1 MPLPAPPGKFPPGT
15 VPATLQPM
23 VCLPTGRND
32 SNSLVVP
39 RAEVCF
45 DAMKR
50 RLFTF
55 LYALLAANLLVV
67 CGFRSEASAAPAR
80 QTLSLDAAID
90 LALKSHPSEAQAR
103 ANVDVAS
110 ARVVES
116 RSQYLPQVVGSAQ
129 YQRLTYNP
137 TGKPGVFVPAANA
150 TATGTSTATSPSA
163 GALTTSWTR
172 TSDFFTLGAT
182 ASQLIYDFGQ
192 TSNRWGS
199 AEASEAAAAHSE
211 HAVQVQIITNVRKGY
226 FQARA
231 LRDLVDVAA
240 GTVANQ
246 EMHLKQIEEMVGA
259 GMRPEIDR
267 VTGETSLANA
277 RVQLISAQNA
287 YDLACATFNQTIG
300 RSTATNYEPGTDEMP
315 PIAEEDAPLDQLLEF
330 ALHDRPEL
338 ASFAKQRQAQEKIV
352 AAAWGGYGPNLQ
364 AQASLAGTGV
374 AIDNLAPNWWVG
386 ALLTWPIFQ
395 GGQTQGQVAEAQ
407 ATLRSINAQED
418 GFRLQIRIDVEQAA
432 LGVRAARATL
442 SAASLALE
450 NAKRQLQLAESRY
463 AAGMGG
469 VIELSDAQVTQTQT
483 AAQEIG
489 ARFSLAS
496 ARAALWGALGRR

>member
-1 MPLPAPPGKFPPGT
+1 MP
-15 VPATLQPM
+15 QPM
-23 VCLPTGRND
+23 FCLPSGRDD

-39 RAEVCF
+39 LADVCF

-50 RLFTF
+50 RRFTF
-55 LYALLAANLLVV
+55 LCALFAANLLVV
-67 CGFRSEASAAPAR
+67 CGFRSEVSAAATR
-80 QTLSLDAAID
+80 QTISLDAAID

-116 RSQYLPQVVGSAQ
+116 RSQYLPQVVGTAQ

-137 TGKPGVFVPAANA
+137 TGKPGVFIPSA
-150 TATGTSTATSPSA
+150 TATGNSTATSPSA
-163 GALTTSWTR
+163 AALTTSWTR

-211 HAVQVQIITNVRKGY
+211 HAVQVQIITNVRKAY

-315 PIAEEDAPLDQLLEF
+315 PIAEEDAPLDQLLES

-352 AAAWGGYGPNLQ
+352 SAAWGGYGPNLL
-364 AQASLAGTGV
+364 AQASLAGTGI

-395 GGQTQGQVAEAQ
+395 GGQTKGQVAEAQ
-407 ATLRSINAQED
+407 ATLRSISAQED
-418 GFRLQIRIDVEQAA
+418 AFRLQVRIDVEQAA

-450 NAKRQLQLAESRY
+450 NAKHQLQLAESRY

-496 ARAALWGALGRR
+496 ARAALWGALGKR

>member
-1 MPLPAPPGKFPPGT
+1 MF
-15 VPATLQPM
+15 
-23 VCLPTGRND
+23 CLPTGRDD

-39 RAEVCF
+39 RVDVWF
-45 DAMKR
+45 DAMR
-50 RLFTF
+50 RRVFT
-55 LYALLAANLLVV
+55 LLCALLASSLLVV
-67 CGFRSEASAAPAR
+67 CGFRSRVSAAPAR
-80 QTLSLDAAID
+80 QTLTLDAAID

-116 RSQYLPQVVGSAQ
+116 QSQYLPQVVGTAQ
-129 YQRLTYNP
+129 YQRTTYGP
-137 TGKPGVFVPAANA
+137 TRRPGIPSNS
-150 TATGTSTATSPSA
+150 TSSWT
-163 GALTTSWTR
+163 TTS
-172 TSDFFTLGAT
+172 DYFTFGAT

-199 AEASEAAAAHSE
+199 AEASEAAATHSE
-211 HAVQVQIITNVRKGY
+211 HAVQVQIITNVRKAY

-231 LRDLVDVAA
+231 LRDLIDVAA

-246 EMHLKQIEEMVGA
+246 EMHLRQIEEEVGA
-259 GMRPEIDR
+259 GMRSEIDR
-267 VTGETSLANA
+267 VTGQTGLANA

-315 PIAEEDAPLDQLLEF
+315 PIAEEDAPLDQLLES

-352 AAAWGGYGPNLQ
+352 SAAWGGYGPNLQ

-395 GGQTQGQVAEAQ
+395 GGQTKGQVAEAQ
-407 ATLRSINAQED
+407 ATLRSIDAQED
-418 GFRLQIRIDVEQAA
+418 AFRLQVRIDVEQAA

-442 SAASLALE
+442 SATSLALE

-463 AAGMGG
+463 AAGMGS

-489 ARFSLAS
+489 VRFSLAG

>member
-1 MPLPAPPGKFPPGT
+1 MKQRLLPSQCALSALCLLT
-15 VPATLQPM
+15 VCVFCDEA
-23 VCLPTGRND
+23 G
-32 SNSLVVP
+32 
-39 RAEVCF
+39 
-45 DAMKR
+45 
-50 RLFTF
+50 
-55 LYALLAANLLVV
+55 AA
-67 CGFRSEASAAPAR
+67 ASR
-80 QTLSLDAAID
+80 QTIALDAAID
-90 LALKSHPSEAQAR
+90 LAVRSHPSEAQAR

-110 ARVVES
+110 ARIEES
-116 RSQYLPQVVGSAQ
+116 RAPYLPQVVGTAQ
-129 YQRLTYNP
+129 YQRMTANP
-137 TGKPGVFVPAANA
+137 THRPNTPQLGNQ
-150 TATGTSTATSPSA
+150 
-163 GALTTSWTR
+163 SWTQ
-172 TSDFFTLGAT
+172 SYDYFTLGGT

-192 TSNRWGS
+192 TWNRWGS
-199 AEASEAAAAHSE
+199 AQASEAAAAHSE
-211 HAVQVQIITNVRKGY
+211 HAVQVQIITNVRKAY

-231 LRDLVDVAA
+231 LRDLIGVASDA
-240 GTVANQ
+240 VANQ
-246 EMHLKQIEEMVGA
+246 EMHLKQIVVEVEA

-277 RVQLISAQNA
+277 RVQLIGAQNA

-300 RSTATNYEPGTDEMP
+300 QSTATRYEPGTDEMP
-315 PIAEEDAPLDQLLEF
+315 PLIDEDAPLEQLLES
-330 ALHDRPEL
+330 ALRDRPEL
-338 ASFAKQRQAQEKIV
+338 ASLAKQRQAQEKIIS
-352 AAAWGGYGPNLQ
+352 ATWGGYGPNLQ

-374 AIDNLAPNWWVG
+374 TLDNLAPNWWVG

-395 GGQTQGQVAEAQ
+395 GGLTMGQVAEAQ
-407 ATLRSINAQED
+407 AILRSISAQED
-418 GFRLQIRIDVEQAA
+418 TFRLQVRIDVEQAA
-432 LGVRAARATL
+432 LAVRAARATL